1 MQHNITHTSIF
12 TCWSAPTSPDD
23 LVTTPEV
30 ELPLGCHHHLYVLC
44 KPEFCYE
51 IFCAVIYSRSVAVQS
66 KPCGTYP
73 PVYGVNLAR
82 PRTDPSKRL
91 VLCSYF
97 IERKAKC
104 QLVDRNLQK
113 LAATTNYVSK
123 TDPPLLLLIRFNPG
137 GNRRKFANCQ
147 KSDTQIPT
155 AARKK
160 CGFVDF
166 ARCKLPSPP
175 LSRLAGVY
183 ECWQCLLVIGMRQK
197 QTLQDSQNDFYI
209 SCDNH
214 LAALQSGP

>member
-1 MQHNITHTSIF
+1 MHKKFEICFFHTLSL
-12 TCWSAPTSPDD
+12 SPFFAIKFKSQS
-23 LVTTPEV
+23 PSE
-30 ELPLGCHHHLYVLC
+30 CHHHLFVLFV
-44 KPEFCYE
+44 PRPCYE
-51 IFCAVIYSRSVAVQS
+51 IFCGVIYSRSVAVQS

-137 GNRRKFANCQ
+137 GNQRKFANCQ

-155 AARKK
+155 AQGDKK
-160 CGFVDF
+160 RGFSDF
-166 ARCKLPSPP
+166 AHPKLPSPP
-175 LSRLAGVY
+175 LSRLAGV
-183 ECWQCLLVIGMRQK
+183 CTNAG
-197 QTLQDSQNDFYI
+197 
-209 SCDNH
+209 SC
-214 LAALQSGP
+214 